1 MQFLECFALSLFIF
15 GIQLADVGELIK
27 HPMHQVGELMLDP
40 DRQIFVCVVAQS
52 IDFILL
58 REVLVCQFPDG
69 GLQYLESSCIYSL
82 LAAFVVDSMEERIQV
97 IALLLADVE
106 LVTEEVLLLLK
117 ICLLQIQVSNSNAH
131 PLDELGNL
139 VRFILDLVLE
149 SRKLQHHVVDI
160 L

>member
-1 MQFLECFALSLFIF
+1 
-15 GIQLADVGELIK
+15 
-27 HPMHQVGELMLDP
+27 MLDP
-40 DRQIFVCVVAQS
+40 DREIFVRVVAQS
-52 IDFILL
+52 VDFILL

-69 GLQYLESSCIYSL
+69 GLQYLKSSCIYSL
-82 LAAFVVDSMEERIQV
+82 LAAFVVDSVEERIQV

>member
-1 MQFLECFALSLFIF
+1 
-15 GIQLADVGELIK
+15 
-27 HPMHQVGELMLDP
+27 MLDP
-40 DRQIFVCVVAQS
+40 DREIFVRVVAQS
-52 IDFILL
+52 VDFILL

>member
-1 MQFLECFALSLFIF
+1 
-15 GIQLADVGELIK
+15 
-27 HPMHQVGELMLDP
+27 MLDP
-40 DRQIFVCVVAQS
+40 DREIFVRVVAQS
-52 IDFILL
+52 VDFILL

-69 GLQYLESSCIYSL
+69 GLQYLESSRIYSL

>member
-1 MQFLECFALSLFIF
+1 
-15 GIQLADVGELIK
+15 
-27 HPMHQVGELMLDP
+27 MLDP
-40 DRQIFVCVVAQS
+40 DREIFVRVVAQS
-52 IDFILL
+52 VDFILL

-82 LAAFVVDSMEERIQV
+82 LAAFVVDSVEERIQV